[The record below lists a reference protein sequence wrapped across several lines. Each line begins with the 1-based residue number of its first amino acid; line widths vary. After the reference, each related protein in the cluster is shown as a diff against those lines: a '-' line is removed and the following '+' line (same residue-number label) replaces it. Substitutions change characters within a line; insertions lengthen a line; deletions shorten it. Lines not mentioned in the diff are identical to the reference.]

1 MVALPLPKTAAE
13 TALERAQRRWTRP
26 DPADADGKAPQPRPR
41 QIPGARLDAK
51 GRVTIPKEMREALGI
66 APGAELL
73 LQVVEGEL
81 RVVTPRV
88 ALGRLRAARDALL
101 RRLGAAGA

>member
-1 MVALPLPKTAAE
+1 
-13 TALERAQRRWTRP
+13 
-26 DPADADGKAPQPRPR
+26 
-41 QIPGARLDAK
+41 
-51 GRVTIPKEMREALGI
+51 VTIPKEMREALGI